1 MNRTHINTRY
11 GDTAPDDRFGAAHAP
26 PSWTFRFGEGQ
37 TRRRH
42 HRKGWTRYEKFTFM
56 TVGMLSGLVFGVTAF
71 LHIYNYDLETLSSST
86 SGSHAEFYKDTQPA
100 E

>member
-1 MNRTHINTRY
+1 MNRTQINTRL
-11 GDTAPDDRFGAAHAP
+11 GDAGPDAPAATAHAP
-26 PSWTFRFGEGQ
+26 PTWTFRFGEGEVL
-37 TRRRH
+37 RRH

-56 TVGMLSGLVFGVTAF
+56 TVGMLSGLVLGVTAF